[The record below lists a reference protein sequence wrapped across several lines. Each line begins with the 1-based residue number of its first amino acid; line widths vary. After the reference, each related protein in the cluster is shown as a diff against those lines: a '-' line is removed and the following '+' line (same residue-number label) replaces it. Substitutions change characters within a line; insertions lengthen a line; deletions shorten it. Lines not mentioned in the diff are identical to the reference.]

1 MGSDR
6 NVIILADDIDIL
18 VSRMRNDMDP
28 RIAEE
33 KVSQAKRPCAAGAG
47 GMDDKGGRVDIGRIA
62 QAPRLRGHQLGI
74 TQALR
79 CRASRSVGIV
89 ICRLLA
95 STTSIP
101 LTRAR
106 DALRL

>member
-6 NVIILADDIDIL
+6 NVVILADDIDIL

-79 CRASRSVGIV
+79 CRAVAISGD
-89 ICRLLA
+89 CD
-95 STTSIP
+95 T
-101 LTRAR
+101 
-106 DALRL
+106 